1 MNGLLTVSICA
12 FASAHGIHDGKM
24 SDPYKLLDWERHK
37 REHHVEEQR
46 KGSWGGNPVICPFL
60 QKLVPKAEKW
70 GMAFEEFVAMLQ
82 AKDSGKISEWF
93 AADATLAVYNSSI
106 HDGNAVGQWVTAS
119 GQNSIKEY
127 FESELKNLEQVR
139 GIGLY
144 PDFGRKG
151 GMMEIE
157 VFARCPHSGM
167 LFSSIW
173 VIQAFVTPKQP
184 KEQHNDHD
192 DDHDHY
198 FHHPRLSKA
207 QIWKSTYHQSGSAVA
222 PPRPLGLASNVS
234 EWMGQV
240 IAKKDCSKFV
250 EMVDE
255 NAVIEIADAFY
266 HKDPEDMMHMLKD
279 VTSLKGKDQFTRFCN
294 EYIEHQAKVVPV
306 QFLDMQ
312 QTIEAGQSVVLKGH
326 IAMRSVFSPKMM
338 DWAGAAKVSFSNT
351 GKIVNM
357 QLYPTEVLRMTEKW
371 SWKYGQGATFNGMQ
385 KLTMKTIQL
394 FHAHPYASGAT
405 AVVAALLILIAICRP
420 LVLILSC
427 CIGKCGKRRVCARE
441 LERPLQTVQAQP
453 VELQ

>member
-1 MNGLLTVSICA
+1 MYRLLTATVCVS
-12 FASAHGIHDGKM
+12 ASAHGIHDGKM
-24 SDPYKLLDWERHK
+24 ADPYKQLDWERHK

-82 AKDSGKISEWF
+82 AKDSVKISEWF
-93 AADATLAVYNSSI
+93 AADATLEFYNSSI

-119 GQNSIKEY
+119 GQQLIKEH

-139 GIGLY
+139 GISLY

-173 VIQAFVTPKQP
+173 VIQAFVAPKQP
-184 KEQHNDHD
+184 GDHQ
-192 DDHDHY
+192 
-198 FHHPRLSKA
+198 HPRRSLSKV
-207 QIWKSTYHQSGSAVA
+207 QIWKSPYHQSGSAVA

-234 EWMGQV
+234 ELMGQV
-240 IAKKDCSKFV
+240 IANKDCSKFA

-255 NAVIEIADAFY
+255 NVVVELADAFY

-279 VTSLKGKDQFTRFCN
+279 VTSLKGKDKFTTFCN

-306 QFLDMQ
+306 QFLEVH

-338 DWAGAAKVSFSNT
+338 DWAGAAKVTFSNT

-357 QLYPTEVLRMTEKW
+357 HLYPTEVLHMTEKW
-371 SWKYGQGATFNGMQ
+371 SWKYGRGATFNGMQ
-385 KLTMKTIQL
+385 KLTMKGIQL
-394 FHAHPYASGAT
+394 FHSHPYASGAT
-405 AVVAALLILIAICRP
+405 AIVALLLVLIAICRP

-427 CIGKCGKRRVCARE
+427 CFGKCGKRRVCARE
-441 LERPLQTVQAQP
+441 LERPLQNVEAQP